1 MLKSLFEASID
12 KLNIPSEMKTAIKE
26 INKICLEAE
35 GNDTSEAQPAQ
46 DAAQEN
52 TDVDNANGEEEIWKV
67 LSSIQK
73 KAVQNK
79 GTPEGEKWRK
89 KLDDEYLKAVNHHGF
104 KRVKGFEMT
113 INNPDFK
120 KGQAETNAAKNTAEA
135 QPAQAAGA
143 ADNSNIPNVKQGSAK
158 LRTEVLA
165 KILKDKGNDDP
176 IIEPIKDVVK
186 LINNPETLK
195 EGSAKLRTEV
205 LPQLINYY
213 GNDDPIIKTVI
224 DIVKVINTP
233 DAKQGQGAGQSK
245 ADVSTV
251 QYYLQSTLPN
261 SNVVAD
267 GIMGPKTIT
276 AIQQKAG
283 LKTTGKMDG
292 ETQKAFNQLLAE
304 AKEKVKATQ
313 EKLGVEADGIIGKQ
327 TLNALAKAK
336 MHTESIFTDNP
347 TTPKEYATK
356 KGGNTQVAGKQGG
369 NAQGA
374 AKKDE
379 NVLDQPFDA
388 AKAKKDLDS
397 KQITQREYNIWKAY
411 GIAPVHQRLN
421 PQETQTQIAQ
431 IRKQQQEQNAAQGK
445 SNEPNGL
452 TSRPFKAAEADAL
465 LKEKSINQKQYD
477 IWKKYNIAPIFQKQK
492 ADEVQA
498 YIAKVDKAG
507 QQKAGQQQ
515 VAQQQGGQQQVA
527 QQQKNNPNNEVY
539 RKTQDA
545 KGTTEYYSGVISW
558 KNMTPEE
565 KKLKEQAEAKMKDK
579 YFDGDKVRINPKT
592 KKPYDEQIALDSIQ
606 QAGQDAVVK
615 HRMNKARAKQ
625 G

>member
-12 KLNIPSEMKTAIKE
+12 KLNIPSEMKTAIKQ
-26 INKICLEAE
+26 INNICLEAE
-35 GNDTSEAQPAQ
+35 GNDTAEAQPA
-46 DAAQEN
+46 DAQEN
-52 TDVDNANGEEEIWKV
+52 TDVDNANGDEEIWKV
-67 LSSIQK
+67 LSDIQK
-73 KAVQNK
+73 KAIQNK
-79 GTPEGEKWRK
+79 GTPEGEKWRQ

-120 KGQAETNAAKNTAEA
+120 KGQTETNAAKNTAEA
-135 QPAQAAGA
+135 QPAQDAGAGA

-158 LRTEVLA
+158 LRTEVLS
-165 KILKDKGNDDP
+165 KVLKDKSSKDPQAVTGNDDP
-176 IIEPIKDVVK
+176 LINSIKDVIK
-186 LINNPETLK
+186 LINTPETLK

-205 LPQLINYY
+205 LPQLIKDY
-213 GNDDPIIKTVI
+213 GNDDPIVKTTI

-292 ETQKAFNQLLAE
+292 ETQKAFNQILAE

-356 KGGNTQVAGKQGG
+356 QGGNTQVAGKQGG

-452 TSRPFKAAEADAL
+452 TSRPFNEAKANEM
-465 LKEKSINQKQYD
+465 LKQKVLKQKEYD

-492 ADEVQA
+492 ADEVRA

-507 QQKAGQQQ
+507 QQKGGQQQ
-515 VAQQQGGQQQVA
+515 VAQQQGGQQKA
-527 QQQKNNPNNEVY
+527 GQQKV
-539 RKTQDA
+539 A
-545 KGTTEYYSGVISW
+545 LKGNGPQ
-558 KNMTPEE
+558 TPEE
-565 KKLKEQAEAKMKDK
+565 KKF
-579 YFDGDKVRINPKT
+579 FDKT
-592 KKPYDEQIALDSIQ
+592 KENFIKVYSNDKKTDERMVVDKADQAAREALLKYRAGTWAKGGQ
-606 QAGQDAVVK
+606 QNA
-615 HRMNKARAKQ
+615 
-625 G
+625 